1 VSAID
6 DALKAS
12 ENHGRGFQSAHL
24 AAPPARKIAIVACMD
39 ARLTLEPMLGLKTG
53 DAHIIR
59 NAGGIVTEDV
69 VRSLIISQ
77 QLLGTKE
84 VMIINHTDCGMLT
97 FNDEALRAQL
107 VKSTGKL
114 AVAPARFYAFSN
126 LEQNVREQIHK
137 LKSHPWIPRQIA
149 VRGFVYEVRSGRLK
163 EITGSELRRA
173 A

>member
-1 VSAID
+1 
-6 DALKAS
+6 
-12 ENHGRGFQSAHL
+12 
-24 AAPPARKIAIVACMD
+24 
-39 ARLTLEPMLGLKTG
+39 
-53 DAHIIR
+53 
-59 NAGGIVTEDV
+59 V